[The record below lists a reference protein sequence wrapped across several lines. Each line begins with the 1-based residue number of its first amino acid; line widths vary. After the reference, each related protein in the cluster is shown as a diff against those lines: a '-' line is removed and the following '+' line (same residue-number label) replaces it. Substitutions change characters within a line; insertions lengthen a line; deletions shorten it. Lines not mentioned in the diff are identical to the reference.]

1 MAAPF
6 EVRNVNYVMF
16 MYIEYSEETDIN
28 FCVIGYCVQC
38 LWYQDINAA
47 RQTGSC
53 ICVIGVLREVLVTP
67 GSYIH
72 TCKIYDFNRYM
83 YLGVRNFYK

>member
-38 LWYQDINAA
+38 L
-47 RQTGSC
+47 
-53 ICVIGVLREVLVTP
+53 
-67 GSYIH
+67 
-72 TCKIYDFNRYM
+72 
-83 YLGVRNFYK
+83 